1 MTILTKTP
9 TPNFKQLSAITHPPG
24 PLMIL
29 AGAGTGKT
37 FTLENRI
44 VYLIEHYKV
53 NPNHILTI
61 TYTEKAARELKT
73 RIVNRVGSYAHTMTV
88 NTFHSFCFSILK
100 EFGDGS
106 LPQLFDESEAIHM
119 LLERFDELQ
128 FESDEFPL
136 DPQRAVT
143 ESLIPF
149 FNRMRDE
156 LIDPGKMDIPEIDED
171 GLMTAEIA
179 NQLRDIKN
187 IYPQFQDWKKR
198 INVVDYGDMILSAYE
213 LLKSDP
219 LVLKKVQDQFR
230 HIIVDEFQDNNYAL
244 NEIIA
249 LVAGDRKFITVVGDD
264 DQVIYSFR
272 GANSYNIQ
280 AFQDRY
286 GHHPEFSH
294 VSLEENFRS
303 TQPILDI
310 ANESIKNNVDRME
323 KTLLSKVDTEPIMPV
338 RFWGNKNKQVEFIVR
353 EILSLVEE
361 GQKYSDI
368 AVLCRTHSQ
377 SATIF
382 HALNQAGIPVQTKWP
397 SFFNISSIR
406 DIIAWCQVIG
416 NGTHQDSALYRIVE
430 KRCGYETAHS
440 LFHSFDKRDSTP
452 RFEIIK
458 SSNALHL
465 KFPSIL
471 PILASIQKF
480 KDISPKKSAGEMLW
494 GIAEHLKILKTSA
507 KNYDLDDHFVLLNV
521 GNLLKRAQDFTRRNK
536 SNHSLFSFNMY
547 LEAMMTSGKLPS
559 IKPSTYRQL
568 EGVIVNTVH
577 GVKGG
582 EFPVVLLP
590 FQRSGS
596 FPLNF
601 RSTKRINRPPD
612 DWLAYAEKTDLT
624 PKEHHYQEERRLFY
638 VAVTRAQKKLY
649 ILTPEK
655 ATSKF
660 IKELP
665 NTLMEDHPMTDPDK
679 DLKTFS
685 DLKIKYE
692 QKLQKSLSRE
702 NYDQVKNY
710 SDALLLINQH
720 ESGKKIELGAS
731 DWETELAQD
740 ISIQFEPGI
749 QERINLSASAIETYK
764 QCPLKFRLG
773 RIDGVPQT
781 ASKPVL
787 VFGNIIHRI
796 LQRFHE
802 PDTEL
807 SEDRILQ
814 LMDEEWKKGEFDYTV
829 REQKFK
835 EQGKEML
842 IRYCRMVQLNPPNVL
857 AREESFAFDLGPIT
871 IRGAIDRIDQIG
883 DGTAI
888 VDYKTSKTS
897 SSAKSNL
904 QLAIYSMYLE
914 QSDDPTLGG
923 LPIEASLHF
932 LRDEEKPIRSHS
944 FTSDQVGETKEKIV
958 EVAAGI
964 RNREFDAKT
973 GMHCDW
979 CDYKSLVCPAWEDG

>member
-1 MTILTKTP
+1 
-9 TPNFKQLSAITHPPG
+9 
-24 PLMIL
+24 
-29 AGAGTGKT
+29 
-37 FTLENRI
+37 
-44 VYLIEHYKV
+44 
-53 NPNHILTI
+53 
-61 TYTEKAARELKT
+61 
-73 RIVNRVGSYAHTMTV
+73 
-88 NTFHSFCFSILK
+88 
-100 EFGDGS
+100 
-106 LPQLFDESEAIHM
+106 
-119 LLERFDELQ
+119 
-128 FESDEFPL
+128 
-136 DPQRAVT
+136 
-143 ESLIPF
+143 
-149 FNRMRDE
+149 
-156 LIDPGKMDIPEIDED
+156 
-171 GLMTAEIA
+171 
-179 NQLRDIKN
+179 
-187 IYPQFQDWKKR
+187 
-198 INVVDYGDMILSAYE
+198 
-213 LLKSDP
+213 
-219 LVLKKVQDQFR
+219 
-230 HIIVDEFQDNNYAL
+230 
-244 NEIIA
+244 
-249 LVAGDRKFITVVGDD
+249 
-264 DQVIYSFR
+264 
-272 GANSYNIQ
+272 
-280 AFQDRY
+280 
-286 GHHPEFSH
+286 
-294 VSLEENFRS
+294 
-303 TQPILDI
+303 
-310 ANESIKNNVDRME
+310 
-323 KTLLSKVDTEPIMPV
+323 
-338 RFWGNKNKQVEFIVR
+338 
-353 EILSLVEE
+353 
-361 GQKYSDI
+361 
-368 AVLCRTHSQ
+368 
-377 SATIF
+377 
-382 HALNQAGIPVQTKWP
+382 
-397 SFFNISSIR
+397 
-406 DIIAWCQVIG
+406 
-416 NGTHQDSALYRIVE
+416 
-430 KRCGYETAHS
+430 
-440 LFHSFDKRDSTP
+440 
-452 RFEIIK
+452 
-458 SSNALHL
+458 
-465 KFPSIL
+465 
-471 PILASIQKF
+471 
-480 KDISPKKSAGEMLW
+480 
-494 GIAEHLKILKTSA
+494 
-507 KNYDLDDHFVLLNV
+507 
-521 GNLLKRAQDFTRRNK
+521 
-536 SNHSLFSFNMY
+536 
-547 LEAMMTSGKLPS
+547 MTSGKLPS
-559 IKPSTYRQL
+559 IKPSTYRHL

-577 GVKGG
+577 GVKGA

-601 RSTKRINRPPD
+601 RSTKRISRPPD
-612 DWLAYAEKTDLT
+612 EWLAYAEKTDLT

-665 NTLMEDHPMTDPDK
+665 NTLMEDHPMTNPEK
-679 DLKTFS
+679 DLKTYS

-710 SDALLLINQH
+710 SDALTLINQH

-829 REQKFK
+829 REEKFK

-842 IRYCRMVQLNPPNVL
+842 VRYCRMVQLNPPNVL

-897 SSAKSNL
+897 SPAKSNL

-932 LRDEEKPIRSHS
+932 LRDEDKPLRSHS

-979 CDYKSLVCPAWEDG
+979 CDYKSLVCPAWEDD

>member
-1 MTILTKTP
+1 
-9 TPNFKQLSAITHPPG
+9 
-24 PLMIL
+24 
-29 AGAGTGKT
+29 
-37 FTLENRI
+37 
-44 VYLIEHYKV
+44 
-53 NPNHILTI
+53 
-61 TYTEKAARELKT
+61 
-73 RIVNRVGSYAHTMTV
+73 
-88 NTFHSFCFSILK
+88 
-100 EFGDGS
+100 
-106 LPQLFDESEAIHM
+106 
-119 LLERFDELQ
+119 
-128 FESDEFPL
+128 
-136 DPQRAVT
+136 
-143 ESLIPF
+143 
-149 FNRMRDE
+149 
-156 LIDPGKMDIPEIDED
+156 
-171 GLMTAEIA
+171 
-179 NQLRDIKN
+179 
-187 IYPQFQDWKKR
+187 
-198 INVVDYGDMILSAYE
+198 
-213 LLKSDP
+213 
-219 LVLKKVQDQFR
+219 
-230 HIIVDEFQDNNYAL
+230 
-244 NEIIA
+244 
-249 LVAGDRKFITVVGDD
+249 
-264 DQVIYSFR
+264 
-272 GANSYNIQ
+272 
-280 AFQDRY
+280 
-286 GHHPEFSH
+286 
-294 VSLEENFRS
+294 
-303 TQPILDI
+303 
-310 ANESIKNNVDRME
+310 
-323 KTLLSKVDTEPIMPV
+323 
-338 RFWGNKNKQVEFIVR
+338 
-353 EILSLVEE
+353 
-361 GQKYSDI
+361 QKYSDI

-377 SATIF
+377 SATIV

-416 NGTHQDSALYRIVE
+416 NGTHQDSALYRIFE
-430 KRCGYETAHS
+430 KQCGYETAHS
-440 LFHSFDKRDSTP
+440 LFHSFDKWDPTP
-452 RFEIIK
+452 RLEIIK
-458 SSNALHL
+458 SNNTLQS

-471 PILASIQKF
+471 PILASIQHF
-480 KDISPKKSAGEMLW
+480 KDISPKRSAGEMLW
-494 GIAEHLKILKTSA
+494 GITEHLKILKTSA
-507 KNYDLDDHFVLLNV
+507 KKYDLDDHFVLLNV
-521 GNLLKRAQDFTRRNK
+521 GDLLKRAQDFTRRNK
-536 SNHSLFSFNMY
+536 SNHSLFSFNIY
-547 LEAMMTSGKLPS
+547 IEAMMTSGKLPS
-559 IKPSTYRQL
+559 IQPSTYRHL

-601 RSTKRINRPPD
+601 RSTKRISRPPD
-612 DWLAYAEKTDLT
+612 EWLAYAEKTDLT

-655 ATSKF
+655 STSKF

-665 NTLMEDHPMTDPDK
+665 NTLMEDHPMTDPEK
-679 DLKTFS
+679 DLKTYS

-710 SDALLLINQH
+710 SDALALIDQH
-720 ESGKKIELGAS
+720 ESGKKIELGDS
-731 DWETELAQD
+731 DWETELKQD
-740 ISIQFEPGI
+740 IAIQFEPGI

-807 SEDRILQ
+807 SEERILQ

-829 REQKFK
+829 REEKFK
-835 EQGKEML
+835 EQGKEIL
-842 IRYCRMVQLNPPNVL
+842 VRYCRMVQLNPPNVL

-888 VDYKTSKTS
+888 LDYKTSKTS
-897 SSAKSNL
+897 TPAKSNL

-932 LRDEEKPIRSHS
+932 LRDEDKPVRSHS

-979 CDYKSLVCPAWEDG
+979 CDYKSLVCPAWEDD